1 LSGYPLAL
9 MRIILI
15 CIICDTALKCKP
27 GKPFA
32 LDASAVK
39 VRDMLAE

>member
-1 LSGYPLAL
+1 

-15 CIICDTALKCKP
+15 CIICDPALECKP

-32 LDASAVK
+32 LDAFAVK
-39 VRDMLAE
+39 VRDILAE